1 MNVEVSGNVFADAAI
16 EDDNMLSNEISRRQ
30 GFLYPILKR
39 GFDIV
44 ASFSALVVLS
54 PVFLITAIAIKCED
68 GGPAVFS
75 QVRVGKNG
83 VPFKM
88 YKFRSMRVDAE
99 EKLEKLADLNEADGP
114 VFKIKKDPRITKV
127 GHFIRKYS
135 IDELMQLVNVFKGD
149 MSVVGPRPALP
160 NEVEQYDSYSQKRL
174 LVKPGLSC
182 YWQVSGRSNIGFDEW
197 MRLDIKYIEEMSM
210 LTDIK
215 IILLTIP
222 AVLKG
227 DGAC

>member
-1 MNVEVSGNVFADAAI
+1 MNVEFGSNALVDTAI
-16 EDDNMLSNEISRRQ
+16 EGDNMFNSEVLPKQGILYHISKRVFDVLSSLIAM
-30 GFLYPILKR
+30 I
-39 GFDIV
+39 
-44 ASFSALVVLS
+44 VLS
-54 PVFLITAIAIKCED
+54 PIFLVTAIAIKCED
-68 GGPAVFS
+68 GGPVVFS
-75 QVRVGKNG
+75 QIRVGKNG
-83 VPFKM
+83 IPFKM
-88 YKFRSMRVDAE
+88 YKFRSMRMDAE
-99 EKLEKLADLNEADGP
+99 EKLDELADLNEAEGP

-182 YWQVSGRSNIGFDEW
+182 YWQISGRSNIGFDEW

-222 AVLKG
+222 AVIKG